1 MFKVIF
7 LVNRQNETYQSDL
20 ESQVSLSRAAI
31 TLVCNLSHF
40 QSKQFG
46 VDQEITRRSFEL
58 LKALSTPNSLQYR
71 MFPGG
76 EMKLR
81 RVHVVLSMLYFALA
95 HISVARA
102 QSAPTTE
109 TVEVDTNGPS
119 RPFPHFW
126 EQMFGSGRAALSLR
140 ESYRNDLREV
150 KSITDFKYIR
160 FHAILNDEVGMYDED
175 ASGNPIY
182 NFSYVD
188 QIYDGLL
195 QNHVRPFV
203 ELSFMPGKLASA
215 DIRQAFWYKPIVAPP
230 KDYDRWGTM
239 ISAFAK
245 HLIDR
250 YGIDEVS
257 QWYFEVWNEPN
268 LDFWA
273 GDPKEATYY
282 RLYDVTAVALKAVN
296 SRLRIGGPATAQAAW
311 ADRFIRHAAENNI
324 PIDFV
329 STHVYGNDTAHD
341 VFGTQEPVPMDQ
353 MVCRAVDKVHRQIK
367 SSAKPNLPLIWS
379 EFNAVYDNQTKVT
392 DSAFMGPWL
401 GDTIRRCDGLV
412 DMMSY
417 WSFSDVFEEQGV
429 IKKPFYGGFGI
440 LAEGGVPKP
449 AFNAFKLL
457 HQLGDQRIDVQSDS
471 MLVTKRANGSLA
483 IALWNFSLPDDPGK
497 VRNITIHLQNL
508 TGARGAQIREVDPDR
523 GSPLPS
529 YHAMGDPVSPTLAQY
544 TQLKKAAQLPAA
556 RAEKIKDGKIA
567 LTLPPKSLFLIE
579 IQ

>member
-1 MFKVIF
+1 MYLGLALLCFA
-7 LVNRQNETYQSDL
+7 TH
-20 ESQVSLSRAAI
+20 VSV
-31 TLVCNLSHF
+31 TW
-40 QSKQFG
+40 
-46 VDQEITRRSFEL
+46 
-58 LKALSTPNSLQYR
+58 
-71 MFPGG
+71 
-76 EMKLR
+76 
-81 RVHVVLSMLYFALA
+81 
-95 HISVARA
+95 A
-102 QSAPTTE
+102 QTAPSPE
-109 TVEVDTNGPS
+109 TVEFDINGPAHS
-119 RPFPHFW
+119 FPHFW

-175 ASGNPIY
+175 TSGHPVY

-215 DIRQAFWYKPIVAPP
+215 DTRQAFWYRPIVAPP
-230 KDYDRWGTM
+230 KDYDRWASM

-250 YGIDEVS
+250 YGVDEVS

-268 LDFWA
+268 IDFWA
-273 GDPKEATYY
+273 GSPKEATYY
-282 RLYDVTAVALKAVN
+282 RLYDATAVALKAVN
-296 SRLRIGGPATAQAAW
+296 PRLRIGGPATAQAAW
-311 ADRFIRHAAENNI
+311 ADRFIRHVADNNI

-341 VFGTQEPVPMDQ
+341 VFGTEEPVPMDQ

-367 SSAKPNLPLIWS
+367 SSAKPDLPLIWS
-379 EFNAVYDNQTKVT
+379 EFNAVYDNQTKIT

-417 WSFSDVFEEQGV
+417 WTFSDVFEEQGV
-429 IKKPFYGGFGI
+429 VKKPFYGGFGL
-440 LAEGGVPKP
+440 LAEGGIPKP
-449 AFNAFKLL
+449 VFNAFKLL
-457 HQLGDQRIDVQSDS
+457 HQLGDQRIDVSSDS
-471 MLVTKRANGSLA
+471 MLVTKRADGSFA
-483 IALWNFSLPDDPGK
+483 IALWNFSSPDDPGQP
-497 VRNITIHLQNL
+497 RNITIHLQNL
-508 TGARGAQIREVDPDR
+508 KGTHRVQVSEIDPDH
-523 GSPLPS
+523 GSPLPA
-529 YHAMGDPVSPTLAQY
+529 YHAMGDPVSPTPAQY
-544 TQLKKAAQLPAA
+544 AELRKAAQLPAP
-556 RAEKIKDGKIA
+556 RAEKISNGKIM
-567 LTLPPKSLFLIE
+567 LTLPPKSLFLVE